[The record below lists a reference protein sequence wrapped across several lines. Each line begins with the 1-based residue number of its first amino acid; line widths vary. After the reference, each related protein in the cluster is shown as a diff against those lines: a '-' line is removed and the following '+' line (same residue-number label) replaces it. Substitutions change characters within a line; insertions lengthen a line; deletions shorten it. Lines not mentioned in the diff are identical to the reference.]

1 MAVFFQPK
9 LCSFKYKVN
18 HSILLIIMQANLEIE
33 NYFKGEFITNYLTI
47 KQKLRQV
54 KAFIFD
60 WDGVFNDGQKNI
72 NGHSGFSEI
81 DSMGINLMR
90 FSYYLL
96 NKQTPLTAIV
106 TGENNELAFSYAKRE
121 HLSSVYYKIANK
133 EKALMHFCK
142 ENAISPTD
150 VLFVFDD
157 VLDLS
162 AAKFA
167 GVRMMVGRSSNP
179 LLTEY
184 AVNNRLVD
192 YVTANDGSN
201 YAMREVCELVMA
213 LSNNYNSVIEN
224 RIKFS
229 DIYSSYLTER
239 NEGNTSLFTSAQTEI
254 ITG

>member
-1 MAVFFQPK
+1 
-9 LCSFKYKVN
+9 
-18 HSILLIIMQANLEIE
+18 MQANLSIE
-33 NYFKGEFITNYLTI
+33 DYFKGEFITSYLTI
-47 KQKLRQV
+47 KQKLKQV
-54 KAFIFD
+54 KALMFD

-72 NGHSGFSEI
+72 SGHSGFSEI

-90 FSYYLL
+90 FSHYLL
-96 NKQTPLTAIV
+96 NKRMALTAIV

-121 HLSSVYYKIANK
+121 HLSAVYYKMANK
-133 EKALMHFCK
+133 EKALMHFC
-142 ENAISPTD
+142 NQHGISPTE

-162 AAKFA
+162 AAKYA
-167 GVRMMVGRSSNP
+167 GIRMMVGRASNP
-179 LLTEY
+179 LLIEY
-184 AVNNRLVD
+184 AVQNRMVD

-229 DIYSSYLTER
+229 DVYAAYLNER
-239 NEGNTSLFTSAQTEI
+239 NHGATNLFTSTQSEI
-254 ITG
+254 IPG